1 MRQEWLAG
9 RHPSVCARLPAGLSL
24 ARSRRVPQRVSRALT
39 ADEVPAYQTAD
50 LRVAWQVTPS
60 IQFSVT
66 GRNLLQPGHEEFA
79 SDTGVLV
86 GMRRPGYAQIALG
99 QEWDR
104 RRMTPFR
111 GFRDQPIARKAL
123 ILGVVPTI
131 CALVLASAASFGA
144 TYLTARREAFQDLT
158 SQASIVAEHVGAAL
172 AFNDRKTAAD
182 TVRALRAKDN
192 IESVCIYDATGAIFA
207 AFGRTGSGC
216 ELTLLARL
224 RDRGNGILVQHQAT
238 VGQRTVGT
246 VVITGNLSH
255 MFAWLRIAVVWIV
268 GAMVSGLLVALA
280 FTRRLQE
287 SIAGPIVDL
296 ARTADR
302 ISKTED
308 YSVRAE
314 KTTGD
319 EVGRLVESFNAML
332 DEIQRQN
339 DALIVEI
346 ADRKRAEHLKDE
358 FLAAVS
364 HELRTPLNAILGW
377 LQILRS
383 TTPTPE
389 RTARALESLERN
401 ASSQARLIEDLLEVS
416 RIVTGKL
423 QIRTDVVDLRLA
435 VRAAADVVAA
445 AAAARSLRV
454 TLTLPPTPALVSGD
468 RDRLQQVVWNLL
480 SNSVKFTPPGG
491 VITVD
496 LVANGSDYVLT
507 VADNGVG
514 IAPEFLPHVF
524 ERFRQA
530 DGSMTRQHGGLG
542 LGLAIVKEA
551 TELHGGT
558 VAVSSDGLGQGAT
571 FRIRLPQLVA
581 AAAEDLPPAE
591 PRPSTTKNLLA
602 GLRVLIVDD
611 DEDALEIA
619 ATALAQAGAETCTV
633 ASGPDAAAS
642 WETDPMDVL
651 VCDLAMP
658 VMDGFQLLSRI
669 RTIDRGAGRV
679 TRAVALTAYAGEEY
693 RRRSLVAGFLAHVPK
708 PYGADELLRAV
719 ATAAGAEFPGTEASV
734 RGLS

>member
-1 MRQEWLAG
+1 MK
-9 RHPSVCARLPAGLSL
+9 P
-24 ARSRRVPQRVSRALT
+24 
-39 ADEVPAYQTAD
+39 
-50 LRVAWQVTPS
+50 
-60 IQFSVT
+60 
-66 GRNLLQPGHEEFA
+66 LQ
-79 SDTGVLV
+79 S
-86 GMRRPGYAQIALG
+86 
-99 QEWDR
+99 
-104 RRMTPFR
+104 
-111 GFRDQPIARKAL
+111 FRDQPIARKAL

-131 CALVLASAASFGA
+131 CALILASAASFGA
-144 TYLTARREAFQDLT
+144 TYLGARRVSFQDLT
-158 SQASIVAEHVGAAL
+158 TQAAIVAENVSAAL
-172 AFNDRKTAAD
+172 AFNDRQTAAD
-182 TVRALRAKDN
+182 TVKALRAKDN
-192 IESVCIYDATGAIFA
+192 IESVCIYDAAGNIFA

-216 ELTLLARL
+216 ELTLASRL
-224 RDRGNGILVQHQAT
+224 QDRGNGILVERAAT

-246 VVITGNLSH
+246 VVIAGNLSH
-255 MFAWLRIAVVWIV
+255 LFAWLKSAAIWTI
-268 GAMVSGLLVALA
+268 GALIGGVLVALA
-280 FTRRLQE
+280 FTRRLQG
-287 SIAGPIVDL
+287 SISEPIINL
-296 ARTADR
+296 SRTADR

-319 EVGRLVESFNAML
+319 EVGGLVDSFNGML

-383 TTPTPE
+383 TAPTPE

-401 ASSQARLIEDLLEVS
+401 ASAQARLIEDLLEVS

-423 QIRTDVVDLRLA
+423 QIKTDVVDVRVA

-445 AAAARSLRV
+445 AAAAKSLQV
-454 TLTLPPTPALVSGD
+454 TIKLPSTPALVSGD
-468 RDRLQQVVWNLL
+468 RDRLQQVAWNLL
-480 SNSVKFTPPGG
+480 SNSVKFTAPGG
-491 VITVD
+491 VITVE
-496 LVANGSDYVLT
+496 LVASGSDYVLT
-507 VADNGVG
+507 VTDDGLG

-551 TELHGGT
+551 IELHGGT
-558 VAVSSDGLGQGAT
+558 VSVESRGAGKGAT
-571 FRIRLPQLVA
+571 FTVRLPQLVA
-581 AAAEDLPPAE
+581 SEQPELPSAE
-591 PRPSTTKNLLA
+591 PRPSTAQNLLA

-611 DEDALEIA
+611 DEDSREIA
-619 ATALAQAGAETCTV
+619 ATALAEAGAEAHT
-633 ASGPDAAAS
+633 ASAGLEATAAWAAQ
-642 WETDPMDVL
+642 PMDVL

-658 VMDGFQLLSRI
+658 GMDGFQVLNRI
-669 RTIDRGAGRV
+669 RQIDRAAGRT

-693 RRRSLVAGFLAHVPK
+693 RRRSLVAGFQVHVPK

-719 ATAAGAEFPGTEASV
+719 ATATRAETAGSEPSLQ
-734 RGLS
+734 GLS